1 MILTDLFAD
10 LNEEQIKAVKR
21 TEGPLLVLAGAG
33 SGKTRVLVHRIA
45 YIIKE
50 GKAGPGEI
58 LALTFTNKAA
68 GEMKERVRK
77 LIPFSEEMWVTTF
90 HSAGARIL
98 RRQAGKLGL
107 ENSFG
112 IIDTNEQLEVVK
124 EALKE
129 LDLDSKKFHPMAL
142 LKGISIAKNEL
153 VEAEDFIPG
162 SYFEE
167 KLAAVY
173 DVYEKKKATASLL
186 DFDDLI
192 LLVVKLFRE
201 NPDVLA
207 SYQKRFKYILVD
219 EYQDTNY
226 AQYVMVKL
234 LAGERKNLCV
244 VGDDDQSIYRFRGA
258 DIRNILEFEKDF
270 PRAAVVKL
278 EKNYRSTGNILETAN
293 HVVSHNLSRKEK
305 VLWTSNPK
313 GEKIFYYEGEN
324 EWDEGRFIAAEIRNL
339 RHTGRQVAVLYR
351 TNSQSRVLE
360 EIFLREGIPY
370 TLIGSLRFY
379 DRKEIKDITAYL
391 KVLAN
396 PRDDLSLRRII
407 NVPRRGIG
415 AKTIET
421 ITDLAAEHDEPLL
434 DALMREKF
442 WSMVKPAI
450 ATRLKEFINLI
461 AELREKRAY
470 LKVKEL
476 AHEVLTQTGY
486 LAALIAEGTE
496 EAQDRLENLQEYLK
510 VAEEFDKTYAGEEAE
525 RLFAFLDRVSLVSDI
540 DSMPDDGPPVVLM
553 TLHSAK
559 GLEFPVVFISGM
571 EENLF
576 PHSRSL
582 VEDNL
587 EEERRL
593 CYVGITR
600 AKEKLYL
607 TRAKYRNIFGEP
619 SYTVP
624 SRFLREIPAELLQEL
639 SGPRVEDKPF
649 FPVMATTGI
658 AGPQNF
664 QPGQKIIH
672 ARWGEGLIK
681 GIRDLDGDTVLT
693 VYFPREG
700 EKKIMARYAPIK
712 FV

>member
-1 MILTDLFAD
+1 MTDLFAG
-10 LNEEQIKAVKR
+10 LNGEQVKAVKH

-68 GEMKERVRK
+68 GEMKERVRG
-77 LIPFSEEMWVTTF
+77 LIPFSSEMWVTTF

-112 IIDTNEQLEVVK
+112 IIDTGEQLEIVK

-129 LDLDSKKFHPMAL
+129 LNLDNKKFHPMAL
-142 LKGISIAKNEL
+142 LKGISASKNEL
-153 VEAEDFIPG
+153 VEAKDFIAG

-173 DVYEKKKATASLL
+173 AGYEKKKTAASLL

-192 LLVVKLFRE
+192 LLIVKLFRQ

-207 SYQKRFKYILVD
+207 SYQERFKYILVD

-226 AQYVMVKL
+226 AQYVMIKL
-234 LAGERKNLCV
+234 LADKRKNLCV

-258 DIRNILEFEKDF
+258 DVRNILEFEKDF
-270 PRAAVVKL
+270 PRAAVIKL
-278 EKNYRSTGNILETAN
+278 EENYRSTGNILEAAN
-293 HVVSHNLSRKEK
+293 HVVSHNLSRKKK
-305 VLWTSNPK
+305 VLWTGNPK
-313 GEKIFYYEGEN
+313 GEKVFYYEGEN
-324 EWDEGRFIAAEIRNL
+324 EWDEGRFIAAEVRNL
-339 RHTGRQVAVLYR
+339 RNANRQAAVLYR

-379 DRKEIKDITAYL
+379 DRKEIRDITAYL

-415 AKTIET
+415 AKTFEVIAA
-421 ITDLAAEHDEPLL
+421 LAAEHAEPLL
-434 DALMREKF
+434 DALMREKS
-442 WSMVKPAI
+442 WSMVKPA
-450 ATRLKEFINLI
+450 AAARLKEFVDLI
-461 AELREKRAY
+461 VELREKRVY
-470 LKVKEL
+470 LTVKEL
-476 AHEVLTQTGY
+476 VQEVLTQTGY
-486 LAALIAEGTE
+486 FASLRAEGTE
-496 EAQDRLENLQEYLK
+496 EAQDRLENLQEYIK
-510 VAEEFDKTYAGEEAE
+510 VAEEFDAGYAGEEEE

-540 DSMPDDGPPVVLM
+540 DSLPDDAPPVVLM

-559 GLEFPVVFISGM
+559 GLEFPAVFISGM

-582 VEDNL
+582 EEDNL

-607 TRAKYRNIFGEP
+607 TRAKYRNIFGGL
-619 SYTVP
+619 SYTLP
-624 SRFLREIPAELLQEL
+624 SRFLQEIPDELLLEL
-639 SGPRVEDKPF
+639 NGPQAAVKTL
-649 FPVMATTGI
+649 FPETAE
-658 AGPQNF
+658 AGAARLQNF

-681 GIRDLDGDTVLT
+681 GTRDLDGDTVLT

-712 FV
+712 FA